1 MLRIMSRSSI
11 SVRTLKII
19 QPQIGC
25 SIRALNNSSKNNMAS
40 EATDAPPAQAK
51 APLNKTFSIYR
62 WDPDTPSKKPYLQDY
77 TLDINSCGPMI
88 LDALIK
94 IKNEIDPTL
103 TFRRSCREGICGS
116 CAMNIDGCNTLA
128 CIAKIER
135 TNSKAKIYPL
145 PHLYI
150 VKDLVPDLTNFYK
163 QYKSIE
169 PYLKKKKPLPAD
181 ARENLQTISD
191 RKKLDG
197 LYECI
202 LCACCSTSCPSYW
215 WNQDQYLGP
224 AVLMQAY
231 RWMADSRDE
240 YGDERRE
247 KLENP
252 FSMYRCHT
260 IMNCAKT
267 CPKGL
272 NPGLAI
278 AKIKK
283 MM

>member
-1 MLRIMSRSSI
+1 MSRSSI

-169 PYLKKKKPLPAD
+169 PYLKKKRSHFLLMLERIFKLFLIVRNWTVYMNVFSALVAQPLVHPTGGIRTSISALQCLCRLIVGWPI
-181 ARENLQTISD
+181 AVMNMGMNVVKNLKTHFQ
-191 RKKLDG
+191 
-197 LYECI
+197 CI
-202 LCACCSTSCPSYW
+202 VVIPL
-215 WNQDQYLGP
+215 
-224 AVLMQAY
+224 
-231 RWMADSRDE
+231 
-240 YGDERRE
+240 
-247 KLENP
+247 
-252 FSMYRCHT
+252 
-260 IMNCAKT
+260 
-267 CPKGL
+267 
-272 NPGLAI
+272 
-278 AKIKK
+278 
-283 MM
+283 